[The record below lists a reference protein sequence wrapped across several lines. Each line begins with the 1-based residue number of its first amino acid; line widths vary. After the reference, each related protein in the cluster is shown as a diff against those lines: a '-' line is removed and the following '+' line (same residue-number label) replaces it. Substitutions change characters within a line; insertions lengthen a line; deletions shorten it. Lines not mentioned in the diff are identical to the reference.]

1 MSKKKRWV
9 RLKRMLRKKVN
20 IPRGDGGAHSDKGI
34 IITKPYTDSTHIVRD
49 TVVVGGPIK
58 Q

>member
-1 MSKKKRWV
+1 MSRKKRWV

-20 IPRGDGGAHSDKGI
+20 IPRGDGGAYSDKLI
-34 IITKPYTDSTHIVRD
+34 QIARPQIDSTIVIKD
-49 TVVVGGPIK
+49 TVVVGPIK